1 MLGHLEQPCEPSEES
16 DCEDDG
22 AAAAAPC
29 NYGAAAD
36 ARQAPGAALQQGAPA
51 MQLLARMLLNREVG
65 PNVANVLQ
73 RGLNHGQQEAMFAAA
88 VRVERALS
96 LIRLLPEGQ
105 ANEVSTIQ
113 RRIMQLPPA
122 TRRPYMRQF
131 NILLGERAGRWAC
144 GLRAP
149 RRPPPPPAT
158 AFRRGRCLDRAPI
171 PAPQRRHHAC
181 THAGRNHWL
190 WQPALLLA
198 HPRCPAAPCACR
210 LQRTH
215 SCGALTAWTCAN

>member
-1 MLGHLEQPCEPSEES
+1 VLGHLEQPCEPSEES

-149 RRPPPPPAT
+149 RRPPPPPQLPSGAAVALTGRPSRHPSADTTHARMLGAT
-158 AFRRGRCLDRAPI
+158 IGCGSRLCCSLTLAALPPPVPAACRGRI
-171 PAPQRRHHAC
+171 PAGP
-181 THAGRNHWL
+181 
-190 WQPALLLA
+190 
-198 HPRCPAAPCACR
+198 
-210 LQRTH
+210 
-215 SCGALTAWTCAN
+215 